1 MSPTGPGQ
9 TLLLLLD
16 VVALLQKRSIEYGVV
31 GAIAASVY
39 GTVRAT
45 TDADALVSMPL
56 RELADFEVLIRKT
69 GLATKL
75 HRGDAEDPIPALLAI
90 SDEFGNRVDL
100 LGGLRG
106 LDPAAFERTIAVPFS
121 GTTLRIIGREDF
133 IAMKCFAGGVQ
144 DLADAQE
151 AIGAAEPP
159 IDLDLVRRIT
169 RRFGRPAADELEKLL
184 AECLK
189 KQD

>member
-1 MSPTGPGQ
+1 MSTTGPGQ
-9 TLLLLLD
+9 SLLLLLD
-16 VVALLQKRSIEYGVV
+16 VVAVLQERSIEYGVV
-31 GAIAASVY
+31 GATAASVY

-45 TDADALVSMPL
+45 SDADALVSVPL
-56 RELADFEVLIRKT
+56 RELADLEQRIRKT
-69 GLATKL
+69 GLTTEL
-75 HRGDAEDPIPALLAI
+75 HRGDSEDPIHALLAI

-106 LDPAAFERTIAVPFS
+106 LDPAAFERTIAVRFS

-151 AIGAAEPP
+151 AIELAEPP
-159 IDLDLVRRIT
+159 IDLDLVRRVT

-184 AECLK
+184 AEYLK
-189 KQD
+189 KRD

>member
-1 MSPTGPGQ
+1 MSTTGPGQ
-9 TLLLLLD
+9 SLLLLLD
-16 VVALLQKRSIEYGVV
+16 VVAILREQSIEYGVV
-31 GAIAASVY
+31 GAIAAAVY
-39 GTVRAT
+39 GNVRAT
-45 TDADALVSMPL
+45 TDADVLVSMPL
-56 RELADFEVLIRKT
+56 RKLSDLEERIRDS
-69 GLATKL
+69 GLRTKL
-75 HRGDAEDPIPALLAI
+75 HRGDPEDPIHALLAI

-169 RRFGRPAADELEKLL
+169 RRFGRAAADELEKLL
-184 AECLK
+184 AEYLR
-189 KQD
+189 